1 MSDEDPLSFI
11 ESRALEGERKPTYWC
26 MPAILSSL
34 FFLSSFL
41 SAHSYVM
48 IFFLKITITLL
59 LLLLLCMVRVFY
71 IVSTMTGFYY
81 FSL

>member
-48 IFFLKITITLL
+48 IFSLEITIT
-59 LLLLLCMVRVFY
+59 LLLLCMVRVFY
-71 IVSTMTGFYY
+71 IVSAVTRFYY